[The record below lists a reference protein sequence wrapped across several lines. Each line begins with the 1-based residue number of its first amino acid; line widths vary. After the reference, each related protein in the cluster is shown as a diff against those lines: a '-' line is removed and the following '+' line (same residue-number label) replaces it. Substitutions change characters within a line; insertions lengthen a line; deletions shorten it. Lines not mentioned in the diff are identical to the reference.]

1 MSLLEALG
9 IAGAGLWAGMI
20 NVVVGSGSLVTFPVL
35 IFFGYPPVAANI
47 SNGVG
52 LVAGGLAGSW
62 GYRRELRDSAYYAKR
77 MIGLT
82 VIGALA
88 GALLLLVLPE
98 EAFEMIVP
106 ALIALAL
113 VLVVAGPRLNAWVR
127 DRAARKA
134 EATGRA
140 LDTDRVGV
148 GGWIALI
155 IGTLFAGMYGGYFG
169 AAQGVL
175 LFGIMSL
182 IIPLGAQR
190 LNGLKNLLVTAANLV
205 SAAVF
210 IVMATDQ
217 VNWAVVGLIA
227 LGSFLGGL
235 LGAKIG
241 RRLPPWALRATIVVV
256 GVIALAVLLW

>member
-9 IAGAGLWAGMI
+9 IAAAGLWAGMI

-35 IFFGYPPVAANI
+35 IFFGHPPVAANV

-62 GYRRELRDSAYYAKR
+62 GYRRELRASAYYAKR

-82 VIGALA
+82 VVGAVA

-98 EAFEMIVP
+98 TAFEAIVP
-106 ALIALAL
+106 ALILLAL
-113 VLVVAGPRLNAWVR
+113 LLVVFGPRLNRWSR
-127 DRAARKA
+127 ERGERRAA
-134 EATGRA
+134 ATGTA
-140 LDTDRVGV
+140 VAADRIGR
-148 GGWIALI
+148 GGWLALI
-155 IGTLFAGMYGGYFG
+155 GGTLFAGVYGGYFG

-175 LFGIMSL
+175 LFGIMSV
-182 IIPLGAQR
+182 IIPLDAQR

-205 SAAVF
+205 AAVVF
-210 IVMATDQ
+210 LIVAPDQ

-227 LGSFLGGL
+227 AGSLIGGL
-235 LGAKIG
+235 IGAKIG
-241 RRLPPWALRATIVVV
+241 RRLPPVALRAIIVVV
-256 GVIALAVLLW
+256 GLIALAVLLW